1 MEFEVNGI
9 TYRASKLDAMKQFH
23 IVRRLAPILAE
34 ISSAFKGETMEALSS
49 MADALARLDDK
60 DANMILFGL
69 LNAVERKELHGVG
82 YSKITTANETLM
94 YQDIDLP
101 AMLQIAYKS
110 GVYNF
115 QDFFQKL
122 PSISVAGK

>member
-9 TYRASKLDAMKQFH
+9 TYKASKLDAMKQFH

-34 ISSAFKGETMEALSS
+34 ISSAFKGDTMEVLSS
-49 MADALARLDDK
+49 MAIALAKLEDK

-69 LNAVERKELHGVG
+69 LNAVERKEPQGVG
-82 YSKITTANETLM
+82 YSKITTADNGFM
-94 YQDIDLP
+94 YQDIDLQ
-101 AMLQIAYKS
+101 AMLQIAYNV

-115 QDFFQKL
+115 KDFFQKL